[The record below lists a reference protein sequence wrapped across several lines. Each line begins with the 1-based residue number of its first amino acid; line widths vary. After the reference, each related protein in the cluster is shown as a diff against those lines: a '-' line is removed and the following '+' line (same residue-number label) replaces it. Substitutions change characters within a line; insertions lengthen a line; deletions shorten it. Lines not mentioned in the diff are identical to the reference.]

1 MKKKFLVFDFDGTLF
16 NTNEIIIESW
26 QAAAM
31 HYLGHELPRE
41 DIERTFGETLTHTV
55 SYLMPEENNLEVCDF
70 HKAYQEAHFD
80 GIVSV
85 FDGVREVLTELRKR
99 GCKLAVATSRRRESF
114 TEYMNNFSMFNYFDA
129 TIVMEDVSHHK
140 PHPESL
146 EVAMKKLGANPEE
159 TLMVGDTKFDM
170 GCAKNAGVD
179 SVMVRWSHYVDD
191 DELDRL
197 GFTPTYNIYKPEELL
212 ELI

>member
-1 MKKKFLVFDFDGTLF
+1 MKKKFIVFDFDGTLF

-31 HYLGHELPRE
+31 HYLGHELPRR

-70 HKAYQEAHFD
+70 HKAYQEEHFE

-85 FDGVREVLTELRKR
+85 FDGVREVLSELRKR
-99 GCKLAVATSRRRESF
+99 GCKLAVATSRRRLSF
-114 TEYMNNFSMFNYFDA
+114 NDYMDEFDMFKYFDA
-129 TIVMEDVSHHK
+129 TIVMEDVTHHK

-146 EVAMKKLGANPEE
+146 QVAMRKLGANPEE
-159 TLMVGDTKFDM
+159 TLMVGDTRFDM
-170 GCAKNAGVD
+170 GCAKNAGVE

-191 DELDRL
+191 DELDEL

-212 ELI
+212 NLI